1 MGSSTALLPLLL
13 LSSSAAIQAA
23 LPPFVEQLAPGV
35 WAGGFADRQKS
46 ANVGWYT
53 TAAETIL
60 VSQPAGTSFDAEAVA
75 GLTGKPVSRS
85 QSTPGLDQI
94 VPGCYFHRASGV
106 LFAGDLITN
115 GPHAPIPSDSAAW
128 LAHLDKISQLPVKIV
143 VPGRGSWG
151 SPALIERQRRF
162 VSELRRQVSYA
173 IAMERP
179 LESIQ
184 REILLPASYY
194 VWMPYDLPTR
204 DDIAALHREFT
215 VPNAPFNGA
224 AAHLDPARKHALV
237 LIGDRYHEPEHFIAG
252 LSPAF
257 AATGIEPHFTVDT
270 RALTRENL
278 ARVDLLVV
286 LRDGMVWPGGPD
298 GPVRIWMN
306 ADQEQAVSEFV
317 RNGKAFLNLHNS
329 MGLYPAGGEYLK
341 LVGGRYIGHGPLE
354 RFHVEVADET
364 HPIAKGLKN
373 WFAADEQHTPPNDI
387 PVRVF
392 LRSRSDDGKV
402 TANAGWT
409 HEPGQ
414 GRVCHLAPGHTRDA
428 LEHPMF
434 QRALR
439 NAIDWCL
446 RRR

>member
-184 REILLPASYY
+184 REILLPANYY

-252 LSPAF
+252 FWRPCGRSP
-257 AATGIEPHFTVDT
+257 TG
-270 RALTRENL
+270 
-278 ARVDLLVV
+278 
-286 LRDGMVWPGGPD
+286 WPG
-298 GPVRIWMN
+298 RW
-306 ADQEQAVSEFV
+306 
-317 RNGKAFLNLHNS
+317 
-329 MGLYPAGGEYLK
+329 
-341 LVGGRYIGHGPLE
+341 
-354 RFHVEVADET
+354 T
-364 HPIAKGLKN
+364 
-373 WFAADEQHTPPNDI
+373 
-387 PVRVF
+387 
-392 LRSRSDDGKV
+392 
-402 TANAGWT
+402 GWT
-409 HEPGQ
+409 
-414 GRVCHLAPGHTRDA
+414 CS
-428 LEHPMF
+428 
-434 QRALR
+434 
-439 NAIDWCL
+439 
-446 RRR
+446 